1 MDPCKS
7 VVEGLH
13 CAKGVQLPSF
23 FWSLFSRIWTE
34 YKDLRSK
41 SLYSLRI
48 QEVTDQKKKS
58 VFGKFSCNDALRCKQ
73 IFLKDD
79 NKCQKRLIVVNAK
92 KVT

>member
-34 YKDLRSK
+34 DKDLRSK
-41 SLYSLRI
+41 SLYSRRI
-48 QEVTDQKKKS
+48 QEDTDQKKTLYLEIFPAMMHS
-58 VFGKFSCNDALRCKQ
+58 DVNKF
-73 IFLKDD
+73 F
-79 NKCQKRLIVVNAK
+79 
-92 KVT
+92 